1 MALKNIL
8 TANLLDPQRGRY
20 VPGDCYYCRDTKET
34 WWVAADGSLI
44 CLNDL
49 SLGVSTTARAYGPQ
63 GPPGR
68 DGAPSTVPGPQGMP
82 GRNGADG
89 KDSTVPGPQGP
100 PGPPGVSIVGP
111 RGERGMNG
119 RNGSDSTVP
128 GPQGPPGRDGA
139 PSTVPGPQGLAGKDG
154 RNGSDSTVP
163 GPQGPPG
170 VAVIGPRGERGEHG
184 IPGKDGRDG
193 QPGRDGKDADMSVLL
208 KQVADLKVTVQ
219 ALIDMNK
226 NAGLY
231 IDWLKAKRLARAN
244 S

>member
-111 RGERGMNG
+111 RGERGLN
-119 RNGSDSTVP
+119 
-128 GPQGPPGRDGA
+128 
-139 PSTVPGPQGLAGKDG
+139 G

>member
-100 PGPPGVSIVGP
+100 PG
-111 RGERGMNG
+111 
-119 RNGSDSTVP
+119 
-128 GPQGPPGRDGA
+128 
-139 PSTVPGPQGLAGKDG
+139 
-154 RNGSDSTVP
+154 
-163 GPQGPPG
+163 